1 MFSMELNKLSAKN
14 LNTILLQYYSQL
26 NDKNQEQMKV
36 NISGILSD
44 YFHVNKIKPE
54 EYFEEYKVEILKT
67 IWF

>member
-1 MFSMELNKLSAKN
+1 MELNKLSAKN